1 MQKEKKG
8 GEQKDG
14 EEEFDDEEERIGPIS
29 FVPSC
34 PFDRSRQRQKTP
46 CVLLDAL
53 SFTLLSLSFTFLSVS
68 PHLGRGP
75 STVCD
80 PRPTFSSSIQNHYTT
95 IGTSIELAATFFDHG
110 ATFYFFFFFFFFF
123 VVVFDLVL
131 ILVQI
136 VVDDVVSFSSNNCVF
151 LRFFL
156 LYPSSFPSPIPSR
169 LFSNYTRVPLL
180 SVCVY
185 LSSVH
190 LPSPSYL
197 ANGTAQASP

>member
-1 MQKEKKG
+1 MRAKRKGKKRRRRKRRRRRIRRRG
-8 GEQKDG
+8 RKDPL
-14 EEEFDDEEERIGPIS
+14 FR
-29 FVPSC
+29 
-34 PFDRSRQRQKTP
+34 PFDRGRQRQKAP

-95 IGTSIELAATFFDHG
+95 IGTSIELAATFFRPRG
-110 ATFYFFFFFFFFF
+110 ATFYFFFFVFFFFFFFFF
-123 VVVFDLVL
+123 VVFDLVL
-131 ILVQI
+131 GSSSTTILLPSLSTT
-136 VVDDVVSFSSNNCVF
+136 VSFSHSSSF
-151 LRFFL
+151 SPFFL
-156 LYPSSFPSPIPSR
+156 SFSHSLPAVLQLHASTSFIGVHVPI
-169 LFSNYTRVPLL
+169 
-180 SVCVY
+180 
-185 LSSVH
+185 H